1 MKILLLNPLDS
12 FKQKL
17 QEHSCTCETDDL
29 LVEEELILP
38 SELCGIDV
46 IAGGGEASKSTE
58 WIDSLLAWRTHPHT
72 YLIPCRID
80 GDETPFEKRCLWP
93 RLSVDH
99 FCRDP
104 EHENFSDWLNMVA
117 RWQMSRMDFSDS
129 DSLGDRGPLEILT
142 SLALRKATGKLS
154 VFDEE
159 GVEGAMYFKDA
170 CLVGAGLSHL
180 RGSEALF
187 DFLTWTRGNYIWEE
201 CEHSKRQFEPLPLYE
216 LIYQGLKL
224 IRDANLFFHF
234 THDLDCPI
242 TRTESESALD
252 DGAIPFF
259 AEQNALYQLIDG
271 PISPIRLIEA
281 SPLSRPRTMNIL
293 AKWFSLGDIKSLNE
307 ETPTGGEELQDNRPV
322 VAAQSDR
329 LPEQLRVLIVDDS
342 HLMCKVLKSIF
353 SEDPRF
359 EVVGTAHD
367 GIEAL
372 SLLDRQKPDIVTL
385 DMQMPRMDGL
395 TALKHI
401 MVRNPKPV
409 VVLSAFT
416 KDTSLLT
423 YESFKYG
430 AVDVLTKPS
439 NGTDMDMARQGE
451 EIRSRIVQAAHVR
464 IEAAQYIRRKKSS
477 RIQQETPAKDYGSS
491 WNAGKALGCI
501 AAVYCGSGGFPS
513 LLKLLFGLSQ
523 VERYPATIICAAMP
537 RQVVEALAPSL
548 QKDCGIR
555 IEKLLPDAVLKND
568 TCYIYSYEEC
578 FILQGGIVKME
589 RALDNPAA
597 EGPFDRLLISI
608 GSESTGR
615 VVALALSGA
624 ESDGIYGMRHVLQNG
639 GLTYVPSP
647 ELCLQPE
654 LPRRL
659 LADGIAQEVT
669 SMNELPHV
677 LEKALKSTCLIPISD
692 MESLSAKQGKGMA
705 NQAL

>member
-1 MKILLLNPLDS
+1 
-12 FKQKL
+12 
-17 QEHSCTCETDDL
+17 
-29 LVEEELILP
+29 
-38 SELCGIDV
+38 
-46 IAGGGEASKSTE
+46 
-58 WIDSLLAWRTHPHT
+58 
-72 YLIPCRID
+72 
-80 GDETPFEKRCLWP
+80 
-93 RLSVDH
+93 
-99 FCRDP
+99 
-104 EHENFSDWLNMVA
+104 
-117 RWQMSRMDFSDS
+117 
-129 DSLGDRGPLEILT
+129 LEILT

-159 GVEGAMYFKDA
+159 GVEGAMFFKDA

-201 CEHSKRQFEPLPLYE
+201 CEHTGRQFEPLPVYE

-259 AEQNALYQLIDG
+259 AEQNALYRLIDG

-293 AKWFSLGDIKSLNE
+293 AKWFSLGDIKSLQE
-307 ETPTGGEELQDNRPV
+307 EKLAGGEELRDNQPV
-322 VAAQSDR
+322 IIAAQSDTP
-329 LPEQLRVLIVDDS
+329 PEQLRILIVDDS
-342 HLMCKVLKSIF
+342 HLMCKVLKNIF

-367 GIEAL
+367 GVEAL
-372 SLLDRQKPDIVTL
+372 NLLDRQKPDIVTL

-395 TALKHI
+395 TTLKHI

-439 NGTDMDMARQGE
+439 NGTDLDMAKQEE
-451 EIRSRIVQAAHVR
+451 EIRSRIVQASHVR

-477 RIQQETPAKDYGSS
+477 KIQHETPAGDYGSS
-491 WNAGKALGCI
+491 WNAGESLDCI
-501 AAVYCGSGGFPS
+501 AAIYCGSGGFPS

-537 RQVVEALAPSL
+537 RRVVEALAPSL

-555 IEKLLPDAVLKND
+555 IERLLPDAVLKNGA
-568 TCYIYSYEEC
+568 CYIYSYEEC

-589 RALDNPAA
+589 RVLDHPVA
-597 EGPFDRLLISI
+597 EGSFDRLLISI
-608 GSESTGR
+608 DSEYAGQ

-624 ESDGIYGMRHVLQNG
+624 ESDGIHGMRHVLQNG

-659 LADGIAQEVT
+659 LEDGIAQEVT
-669 SMNELPHV
+669 SMNELSRI
-677 LEKALKSTCLIPISD
+677 LEKALKSSCLSPISD
-692 MESLSAKQGKGMA
+692 MESLGAKQEKGMT